1 MSMRMHV
8 GGVHGLLDGYKRFH
22 EKHFEQDTKLFRELS
37 TKGQSPRVMMIAC
50 SDSRVDP
57 SILFD
62 ASAGEMFV
70 VRNVANLVPPYQDD
84 DDGYHGTSAALE
96 FAVRHLGVEHV
107 VVLGHSACGGIRRLM
122 DKAHDEKNDE
132 FSFIDPW
139 IKIAEDARPRLPKD
153 AKATKE
159 HCTDCERSAI
169 TVSLKNLE
177 TFPWIKSRMEKG
189 ELTAHGWYF
198 SIDSGTLEVWDETK
212 NRFVAS

>member
-1 MSMRMHV
+1 MRMHV
-8 GGVHGLLDGYKRFH
+8 GGTQGLLDGFKRFH
-22 EKHFEQDTKLFRELS
+22 EKNFEQDTRLYRQLS

-70 VRNVANLVPPYQDD
+70 LRNVANLVPPYQQ
-84 DDGYHGTSAALE
+84 DDGSYHGTSAALE

-139 IKIAEDARPRLPKD
+139 VKIAEKARPRL
-153 AKATKE
+153 AKGAEVTKE
-159 HCTDCERSAI
+159 DCTDCERNAI

-177 TFPWIKSRMEKG
+177 SFPWIRSRLEKG
-189 ELTAHGWYF
+189 ELEIHGWYF
-198 SIDSGTLEVWDETK
+198 SLETGQLEVWDESK
-212 NRFVAS
+212 RRFTAS